1 MSDDRMVTGTGDAS
15 ERQWEAALR
24 PRRLAEYIG
33 QPKLKENLG
42 IYLQAAARR
51 GDALDHVLLCGP
63 PGLGKTTLA
72 HIIAAEMGVNIRVT
86 SGPLIEKA
94 GDLAALLTN
103 LEPRDTLFI
112 DEIHRL
118 SPAVEEILYPAMED
132 FKLDLLV
139 GQGPGARTITLP
151 LQPFTLIGA
160 TTRMGLLSGPLRNRF
175 GINFHMDFY
184 PVKDLQVIVERSA
197 RLLLVPLEGNA
208 SEELARRSR
217 GTPRVANRL
226 LRRVRDYAQI
236 LGDGAV
242 DEAMARDSLERMEV
256 DRFGLDDVDRRI
268 LLTIL
273 EKFRGGPVGLNTI
286 AASIGEEADSV
297 EEIYEPYL
305 MQIGFLE
312 RTPRGRRITA
322 RACEHLGIPLPGG
335 TVPALFDPGAP

>member
-1 MSDDRMVTGTGDAS
+1 MSDDRMVTGAADAS

-42 IYLQAAARR
+42 IYLQAAAKR

-103 LEPRDTLFI
+103 LEPRDALFI

-197 RLLLVPLEGNA
+197 RLLLVPLAGNA

-286 AASIGEEADSV
+286 AASIGEESDSV

-322 RACEHLGIPLPGG
+322 RACEHLGLPLPGVTTPG
-335 TVPALFDPGAP
+335 LFDPSAP